1 MAFFSVIWAFPTVF
15 ISMLEEEDFLK
26 SWPSRVSHTRGPQ
39 PLKKNARMSTTH
51 VPIPCLQI
59 VKDSFFSA
67 MLTGLLLLGLGF
79 AENAKKH
86 VIINYVFSFS
96 LSRAA
101 MHIDQ
106 LFCFENYEQNYF
118 EFSFSSFWNEDWKT
132 FQISKWK

>member
-1 MAFFSVIWAFPTVF
+1 MYQIRPKWHFFSVNWAFPTVF

-51 VPIPCLQI
+51 VPFPCLQI

-101 MHIDQ
+101 ETHWSKCSIPILYAIQFHI
-106 LFCFENYEQNYF
+106 LCNWI
-118 EFSFSSFWNEDWKT
+118 FSK
-132 FQISKWK
+132 